1 MILMMEDDKPILPK
15 FCGSCGKTLL
25 QGATYCAY
33 CGAAVPDLSSSQVIK
48 TKPAPFSTP
57 SPYPPSYPPP
67 YYQKP
72 PTDPP
77 LPFFQHFQGVLI
89 SPQEEMVLIAKKPN
103 LGQPFVIVIIAG
115 LIAGLSLFTFFSKLI
130 PMLEY
135 TPEFY
140 QSLGIPSDQLGNINM
155 DDFLNM
161 TFLISALV
169 SPIEFLISWIISSV
183 FLWILLA
190 LLGSH
195 ISSHERNF
203 KISAT
208 IVGWSFLPRIFEETI
223 NLFYN
228 LFIVQ
233 APTSPVEVS
242 DFTEISTITTVG
254 SSDLFNIVFLFTSLI
269 FLIWSVV
276 LIYFAIRS
284 FNLEASRAVL
294 IAIIYA
300 VLNYLFPILLALPFF

>member
-1 MILMMEDDKPILPK
+1 MILMMEDDKPIVPK

-33 CGAAVPDLSSSQVIK
+33 CGATVPDLSSPLATR
-48 TKPAPFSTP
+48 TKPTPDSSP
-57 SPYPPSYPPP
+57 SPGSYPPP

-72 PTDPP
+72 VTDPP

-89 SPQEEMVLIAKKPN
+89 SPQEEMVQITKKPN
-103 LGQPFVIVIIAG
+103 LRQPFVVVIIAG
-115 LIAGLSLFTFFSKLI
+115 IIAGLALFIYFSKII

-140 QSLGIPSDQLGNINM
+140 QSLGIPSDQLGGININ
-155 DDFLNM
+155 DFINM
-161 TFLISALV
+161 SFMFSALL

-183 FLWILLA
+183 FLWVLLA

-208 IVGWSFLPRIFEETI
+208 IVGWSFLPRIFEESI
-223 NLFYN
+223 NLIYN
-228 LFIVQ
+228 LVIVQ
-233 APTSPVEVS
+233 APSSPIEVS
-242 DFTEISTITTVG
+242 DFAEIATITAVG
-254 SSDLFNIVFLFTSLI
+254 SSDLFNLLFLFTSLI

-276 LIYFAIRS
+276 LVFFAIRS
-284 FNLEASRAVL
+284 FNLEASRAVV
-294 IAIIYA
+294 IAISYA
-300 VLNYLFPILLALPFF
+300 VINYVFPILFALPFL